1 MNYEKVVDECK
12 KLETLTIF
20 STLDKSSE
28 LHEQIVKKGGVIFD
42 ILNPIGVTG
51 ENLQQFDKI
60 IDGIWLN
67 NDKSVYYLSRNT
79 IKKYCI
85 DVMRQIHHTDEN
97 DTKNHIELKT
107 RWEKLLKKELTDYD
121 VVFPLYGVTIDKITP
136 IGLFTAYNA
145 NDYKN
150 FVKSKGITEEILRE
164 TLFKEGANYLM
175 LQIQAKDFSR
185 AIELARPYFELFE
198 YIAKF
203 WLNNSLNFDIGIFE
217 YKKWKI
223 AKGLA
228 FSNENVS
235 AAFNETGSYKDV
247 NILTLTNTPIM
258 SRIWDIMQKHIQGK
272 ATQLEL
278 NLINAIRWVG
288 MANNDDSNVTKH
300 VQYVFALEA
309 LLTHRKKNELIT
321 PGIAHQLA
329 ESAAFIIGETA
340 NTKITTKKDL
350 RKKVFHEVKLV
361 YDIRSKI
368 AHGNDSTVNAHEIIR
383 ARKIIY
389 SLILAILQNENILK
403 FQSMDEFDKWISD
416 LRFSS

>member
-12 KLETLTIF
+12 KLENLAMF
-20 STLDKSSE
+20 STLDKSNE

-42 ILNPIGVTG
+42 ILNPVGVTG
-51 ENLQQFDKI
+51 DNLQQFDKI
-60 IDGIWLN
+60 IDSIWLN
-67 NDKSVYYLSRNT
+67 NDKSVYHLSRNT
-79 IKKYCI
+79 IRTYCI
-85 DVMRQIHHTDEN
+85 DVMRQIHQTDEN
-97 DTKNHIELKT
+97 ETKNHIDLKT
-107 RWEKLLKKELTDYD
+107 RWENLLKKAMTNYD

-145 NDYKN
+145 DDYKN
-150 FVKSKGITEEILRE
+150 FVKSKDIAEEILCE

-203 WLNNSLNFDIGIFE
+203 WLNNSRNFDIGIFG
-217 YKKWKI
+217 YKKWKVE
-223 AKGLA
+223 KGLA

-247 NILTLTNTPIM
+247 TILTLTDTPIM
-258 SRIWDIMQKHIQGK
+258 SRIWDIMTKYMQGK

-309 LLTHRKKNELIT
+309 LLTHRKRNELIT
-321 PGIAHQLA
+321 PGIAQKLA
-329 ESAAFIIGETA
+329 ESAAFIIGEVADT
-340 NTKITTKKDL
+340 TKITKKDF
-350 RKKVFHEVKLV
+350 RKKIFHDVKLM

-368 AHGNDSTVNAHEIIR
+368 AHGNDNTVSSHEIIR

-389 SLILAILQNENILK
+389 SLILAILQNENILN
-403 FQSMDEFDKWISD
+403 FQSMNELDNWISD
-416 LRFSS
+416 LRFSA